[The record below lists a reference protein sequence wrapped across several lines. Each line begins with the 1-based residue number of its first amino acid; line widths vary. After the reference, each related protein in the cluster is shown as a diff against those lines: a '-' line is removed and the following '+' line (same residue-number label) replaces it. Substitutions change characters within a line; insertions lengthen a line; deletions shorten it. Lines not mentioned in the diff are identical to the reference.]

1 MFAALLSTVLVAA
14 GPNDLA
20 LRSLEGTW
28 SVDRI
33 EQKGKKFP
41 TDLVVRVQ
49 LEVKGDKFTFV
60 NGQTEFTSKVTK
72 FDPSG
77 NPAAIDLTR
86 DTDGQTVK
94 GIYKL
99 EGDTLTICTN
109 ARGDRP
115 TDFVADA
122 QSPYVLTVYQR
133 SVATARR

>member
-20 LRSLEGTW
+20 LQGLEGIW
-28 SVDRI
+28 SVERI

-41 TDLVVRVQ
+41 TDLVARVR
-49 LEVKGDKFTFV
+49 LEVKGETFTFI

-77 NPAAIDLTR
+77 KPAAIDLTR
-86 DTDGQTVK
+86 DADGQTVK

-99 EGDTLTICTN
+99 EGGTLTICTT

-115 TDFVADA
+115 TAFVADA
-122 QSPYVLTVYQR
+122 QSPNVLTVYQR
-133 SVATARR
+133 SVATRR